1 VINPPPQVVT
11 DQTSTGNQQR
21 NQPQNNFPTT
31 TQQTRDDNLKPADF
45 DVVER
50 TLVEK
55 QIQLNREAE
64 SLNALLNEI
73 KVLKDKKN
81 GIIGNLLKEKQHL
94 EEKKIKVQEEL
105 NSINNHLKETES
117 RITNL
122 ERDFQTQFSN
132 LQKKAEL
139 FQQRLTN

>member
-1 VINPPPQVVT
+1 
-11 DQTSTGNQQR
+11 
-21 NQPQNNFPTT
+21 
-31 TQQTRDDNLKPADF
+31 
-45 DVVER
+45 
-50 TLVEK
+50 VEK

-81 GIIGNLLKEKQHL
+81 NIIGNLLKDKQLL

-105 NSINNHLKETES
+105 NSINNHLKETET
-117 RITNL
+117 RISTY

-139 FQQRLTN
+139 HQNRLTN